1 MPKIRKKGAKYR
13 LAGSPVLRCMGTE
26 FKKKQNYFKGYLR
39 FHSEIDTPN
48 RETQRIQYEIPDGK
62 TVYAVCA
69 QDMGIHVQYP
79 QKCNFN
85 DL

>member
-1 MPKIRKKGAKYR
+1 MRNIVSRVPQYPGAW
-13 LAGSPVLRCMGTE
+13 VLSL
-26 FKKKQNYFKGYLR
+26 KKKQNYFKGYLR